1 MSPALVQHVP
11 HASTAVPADV
21 RGQFVL
27 SDAELEREL
36 LLMTDRYVDRLFA
49 LPADE
54 AVTVRHDVSR
64 LVLDP
69 ERFED
74 DADEPLARVG
84 MGAVYTATHEGD
96 PERRPLRRPLG
107 DDEREALMAGHY
119 RPHHARL
126 EAAVEQA
133 LRAHGRCLIVDAHS
147 YPAWPLPYEK
157 LIWPPGNPGW
167 KHRPAVCLGS
177 DAGHTPLWLQDAAY
191 EAFAARFD
199 SVVFNRPF
207 AGTIVPLRYYGR
219 DTRVAS
225 IMVEVR
231 RDQYID
237 EETGEKLPA
246 FEDVAASFQEAVRSL
261 AGSGGAAA
269 ARS

>member
-1 MSPALVQHVP
+1 MAPPLVIHVP

-36 LLMTDRYVDRLFA
+36 LLMTDRYVDELFA
-49 LPADE
+49 LPAAE
-54 AVTVRHDVSR
+54 AITVRHEVSR

-74 DADEPLARVG
+74 DADEPMARVG

-96 PERRPLRRPLG
+96 PERLPLRRPLG
-107 DDEREALMAGHY
+107 DDERAALMAGYY

-126 EAAVEQA
+126 ERAVEDA
-133 LRAHGRCLIVDAHS
+133 LRARGRCLIVDAHS
-147 YPAWPLPYEK
+147 YPDWPLTYEK
-157 LIWPPGNPGW
+157 LIWPEEDPGW

-177 DAGHTPLWLQDAAY
+177 DALHTPLWLQYAAY
-191 EAFAARFD
+191 EAFAARFG

-207 AGTIVPLRYYGR
+207 AGTIVPLRYRGR
-219 DTRVAS
+219 DRRIAS

-231 RDQYID
+231 RDQYMD
-237 EETGEKLPA
+237 EETGEKLPG
-246 FEDVAASFQEAVRSL
+246 FDDVAASVREAVRSL
-261 AGSGGAAA
+261 AGAGDAS
-269 ARS
+269 ARP